1 MRLGGGSLLLSLWLA
16 AIPSPSIAY
25 EKLPTKHARRISL
38 PLYAIEPPSS
48 SPPPD
53 YVFGK
58 EFEAVASVRESVYWK
73 GKRIAVLP
81 RSATT
86 KAKETDKFNRVK
98 ATLIL
103 DSFFV
108 SALGFC
114 LTWYFGSLVDSFSYG
129 IGSLLG
135 LGYANLLSKY
145 VESIGTQE
153 KSLGGNA
160 RFLPVILL
168 ILVYAKNKETVHI
181 IPELIGFF
189 SYQVGSLL
197 QIFNA
202 DLYEEEES

>member
-1 MRLGGGSLLLSLWLA
+1 MRAGVGLLGLWLA
-16 AIPSPSIAY
+16 LLRAVSALRRLPAPRSPTPSLA
-25 EKLPTKHARRISL
+25 LPA
-38 PLYAIEPPSS
+38 AEPPSL
-48 SPPPD
+48 PPED
-53 YVFGK
+53 VFGK
-58 EFEAVASVRESVYWK
+58 EFEAVVAVRESVYWK

-81 RSATT
+81 RSDTT
-86 KAKETDKFNRVK
+86 RAKETDKFNRVRT
-98 ATLIL
+98 TLIL

-114 LTWYFGSLVDSFSYG
+114 LTWYFGSLIDSFSYG
-129 IGSLLG
+129 VGSLLG

-197 QIFNA
+197 QIFNT
-202 DLYEEEES
+202 DLYEEEDS